1 MDIGSRIKYIRK
13 QQNRT
18 QDEVALQCGF
28 TKSLLSKIENGKTTP
43 PVATLMKI
51 AESLGIKVS
60 DLLEE
65 HPRQGTIFNPT
76 DQSREAD
83 KWIKTDKGYSFFAFA
98 SERRDKAMQPYLIRA
113 NKNEIKSHAFSHNG
127 EEFIY
132 MLSGVMKYKIG
143 KVEYTLHPG
152 DSIYFNSLEDHI
164 LIPQSD
170 TVEYLA
176 TFTDKWSAPA
186 PYSESK

>member
-18 QDEVALQCGF
+18 QDEIALACGF
-28 TKSLLSKIENGKTTP
+28 TNSLLSKIENGKTMP

-51 AESLGIKVS
+51 AEALGIKVS

-65 HPRQGTIFNPT
+65 NPRQGTIFNPA
-76 DQSREAD
+76 DQSRDAAR
-83 KWIKTDKGYSFFAFA
+83 WIRTDKGYSFYAFA
-98 SERRDKAMQPYLIRA
+98 SERRDKAFQPYLIFARKGEVKA
-113 NKNEIKSHAFSHNG
+113 HSFSHSG

-132 MLSGVMKYKIG
+132 MLSGIMKYKVG

-152 DSIYFNSLEDHI
+152 DSIYFNSLDDHN
-164 LIPQSD
+164 LVPQSD

-176 TFTDKWSAPA
+176 FFTDKMASH
-186 PYSESK
+186 S